1 MTSFWTDH
9 GVQKLVSVRE
19 KYQPDYSLHKI
30 GSNNTPTLTSNDC
43 HGYQSQATPPIALFR
58 YQNEIQRQYAQ
69 YLPSLVELH
78 WWICIAL
85 MK

>member
-30 GSNNTPTLTSNDC
+30 GSNNTPTLTSNHC

-58 YQNEIQRQYAQ
+58 YQNE
-69 YLPSLVELH
+69 
-78 WWICIAL
+78 
-85 MK
+85 MKYRDNMK